1 MSVDGKISG
10 GKAIRG
16 ILSFDTTFDDRTNQR
31 IVSMSG
37 NLLPLMLGKEDLK
50 ALNLQKVS
58 VYMQAKGAFIQLEGK
73 QSFCLPTNVDSAEKM
88 GSAGSLELTLPTG
101 ATGRV
106 DGTLS
111 LSQGNSR
118 VFAADSGA
126 LRFGSGA
133 RFYMA
138 AAETGSPFGSGLGAS
153 GLGSVSRYPYL
164 FAELLK
170 RGYSAA
176 AIQVVE
182 LVPPAR
188 ERLTEQFGVRCAAVA
203 DDAVLACDVLV
214 LAVKPQQLR
223 DALAPLAG
231 RLSCQLVLSIAAGV
245 RMVDIARW
253 LGDYRC
259 IVRAM
264 PNTPLVIKRGITA
277 FTGNKYCTGD
287 DIQMAREIFENVGE
301 AIYLEQEKLLHAVT
315 GLSGSGPA
323 YVYLFLQN
331 LEDAGVL
338 LGLTRA
344 DSRKLALQT
353 VLGSAELARQSQVAP
368 QELAH
373 DVTSPGGTTAV
384 ALKSLHRH
392 GFPNAVME
400 AVTAA
405 TRRSVE
411 LASEAHG
418 GAQTND

>member
-1 MSVDGKISG
+1 MTL
-10 GKAIRG
+10 G
-16 ILSFDTTFDDRTNQR
+16 I
-31 IVSMSG
+31 VG
-37 NLLPLMLGKEDLK
+37 LG
-50 ALNLQKVS
+50 
-58 VYMQAKGAFIQLEGK
+58 
-73 QSFCLPTNVDSAEKM
+73 KM
-88 GSAGSLELTLPTG
+88 GSALAQGLSGKYEIVGYEKSEAVAKDLRPSLVKKIRIAASLE
-101 ATGRV
+101 
-106 DGTLS
+106 
-111 LSQGNSR
+111 
-118 VFAADSGA
+118 
-126 LRFGSGA
+126 
-133 RFYMA
+133 
-138 AAETGSPFGSGLGAS
+138 
-153 GLGSVSRYPYL
+153 
-164 FAELLK
+164 ELL
-170 RGYSAA
+170 
-176 AIQVVE
+176 E
-182 LVPPAR
+182 LAGPVI
-188 ERLTEQFGVRCAAVA
+188 
-203 DDAVLACDVLV
+203 
-214 LAVKPQQLR
+214 LAVKPAQIPQVVSAIG
-223 DALAPLAG
+223 DH
-231 RLSCQLVLSIAAGV
+231 RLIVSIAAGV
-245 RMVDIARW
+245 SVKTIDSARKEN
-253 LGDYRC
+253 GPT
-259 IVRAM
+259 IRAM